1 MKLTKFNLLTLLL
14 CGTMLWS
21 CKKDEEVNAT
31 DNVVEVQIDAEAE
44 FNDLDDFAIDFMAI
58 NDATLFPPTR
68 EGAEV
73 AERNIRFRNCADVTI
88 DTELRRIEV
97 DFGANAQ
104 NQPCNDGRIRRGKII
119 ITYTGRYRTP
129 GSTITITPEDY
140 SVRNANTQ
148 FVQVAGTKTI
158 TNTTPDTEGAAP
170 AHNVVVTGGRLTY
183 ADGTFATWTRNN
195 TRTQT
200 AGANTPFILL
210 DDIYEITGSYSGTNR
225 RGESYT
231 ATISQALQINFSC
244 RLQRGFRP
252 VRGVLNIEAPQRTIS
267 INYGNGNCGDAIGFT
282 ITPR

>member
-1 MKLTKFNLLTLLL
+1 MKLTKSNLLTLLL

-44 FNDLDDFAIDFMAI
+44 FNDLDDFAIDFMAN

-68 EGAEV
+68 EGAE
-73 AERNIRFRNCADVTI
+73 ALERSIRFRNCADVTV
-88 DTELRRIEV
+88 DLEERRIEV

-104 NQPCNDGRIRRGKII
+104 SQPCNDGRIRRGKII
-119 ITYTGRYRTP
+119 ITYTGRYGIP
-129 GSTITITPEDY
+129 GSVITITPEDY

-148 FVQVAGTKTI
+148 FVQVEGTKTI
-158 TNTTPDTEGAAP
+158 TNTTADTGDAAP
-170 AHNVVVTGGRLTY
+170 AHTIVVTGGRLTY
-183 ADGTFATWTRNN
+183 ADGTSATWTRNN

-200 AGANTPFILL
+200 AGASTLILA
-210 DDIYEITGSYSGTNR
+210 DDVYEFTGSYSGTNR

-252 VRGVLNIEAPQRTIS
+252 ARGVLNIEAPQRTIS
-267 INYGNGNCGDAIGFT
+267 INYGNGNCGDAISFT